1 MAQGFYNLT
10 DKLKEELI
18 KDPFVNT
25 VTYGNIFEV
34 DLNKQTIFPLSHFI
48 VNNVVDRGQTLLFN
62 ISLLCMDLVDE
73 SKDDTE
79 DEFVGNDNEQ
89 DVLNT
94 QLAVANRVGAM
105 LKRGDLYRE
114 KYQLDGEIS
123 LEPFVDR
130 FDNKVA
136 GWTATF
142 NVVIPNEITI
152 C

>member
-10 DKLKEELI
+10 DKLKDELL

-34 DLNKQTIFPLSHFI
+34 DLDKQTIFPLSHFI

-79 DEFVGNDNEQ
+79 DEFIGNNNEQ

>member
-10 DKLKEELI
+10 DKLKDELL

-73 SKDDTE
+73 SKE
-79 DEFVGNDNEQ
+79 DITDNFLGNDNEQ

-94 QLAVANRVGAM
+94 QLAVANRIGAM
-105 LKRGDLYRE
+105 LKRGDLYRT
-114 KYQLDGEIS
+114 KYQLDGDVS

>member
-10 DKLKEELI
+10 DKLKDELL

-114 KYQLDGEIS
+114 KYQLDGEIA

-142 NVVIPNEITI
+142 NVVIPNEMTI

>member
-10 DKLKEELI
+10 DKLKDELL

-114 KYQLDGEIS
+114 KYQLDGEIA

>member
-10 DKLKEELI
+10 DKLKEELL

-73 SKDDTE
+73 SKDDTV

-94 QLAVANRVGAM
+94 QLAVANRIGAM
-105 LKRGDLYRE
+105 LKRGDLYRT
-114 KYQLDGEIS
+114 KYQLDGDVS

-142 NVVIPNEITI
+142 NVVIPNEMTI

>member
-73 SKDDTE
+73 SKNDITDD
-79 DEFVGNDNEQ
+79 FLGNDNEQ

-94 QLAVANRVGAM
+94 QLAVANRIGAM
-105 LKRGDLYRE
+105 LKRGDLYRT
-114 KYQLDGEIS
+114 KYQLDGDVS

>member
-10 DKLKEELI
+10 DKLKDELL

-105 LKRGDLYRE
+105 LKRGDLYKE

>member
-10 DKLKEELI
+10 DKLKDELL

-105 LKRGDLYRE
+105 LKRGDLYKE

-142 NVVIPNEITI
+142 NVVIPNEMTI

>member
-73 SKDDTE
+73 SKDDTV

-94 QLAVANRVGAM
+94 QLAVANRIGAM
-105 LKRGDLYRE
+105 LKRGDLYRT
-114 KYQLDGEIS
+114 KYQLDGDVS

>member
-10 DKLKEELI
+10 DKLKDELL

-73 SKDDTE
+73 SKNDTV

-94 QLAVANRVGAM
+94 QLAVANRIGAM
-105 LKRGDLYRE
+105 LKRGDLYRT
-114 KYQLDGEIS
+114 KYQLDGDVS

>member
-10 DKLKEELI
+10 DKLKDELL

-105 LKRGDLYRE
+105 LKRGDLYRT

>member
-10 DKLKEELI
+10 DKLKDELL

-73 SKDDTE
+73 SKNDTV

-130 FDNKVA
+130 FDNKLA

>member
-10 DKLKEELI
+10 DKLKEELL

-73 SKDDTE
+73 SKE
-79 DEFVGNDNEQ
+79 DITDSFIGNDNEQ

-94 QLAVANRVGAM
+94 QLAVANRIGAM
-105 LKRGDLYRE
+105 LKRGDLYRT
-114 KYQLDGEIS
+114 KYQLDGDVS

>member
-73 SKDDTE
+73 SKNDVTN
-79 DEFVGNDNEQ
+79 EFIGNDNEQ

-94 QLAVANRVGAM
+94 QLAVANRIGAM
-105 LKRGDLYRE
+105 LKRGDLYRT
-114 KYQLDGEIS
+114 KYQLDGDVS

>member
-10 DKLKEELI
+10 DKLKDELL

-34 DLNKQTIFPLSHFI
+34 DLDKQTIFPLSHFI

-62 ISLLCMDLVDE
+62 ISLLCMDSVDE
-73 SKDDTE
+73 SKEDTE
-79 DEFVGNDNEQ
+79 DEFIGNNNEQ

-105 LKRGDLYRE
+105 LKRGDLYKE

>member
-10 DKLKEELI
+10 DKLKDELL

-73 SKDDTE
+73 SKNDTV

>member
-10 DKLKEELI
+10 DKLKDELL

-79 DEFVGNDNEQ
+79 DEFAGNDNEQ

-105 LKRGDLYRE
+105 LKRGDLYKE

-142 NVVIPNEITI
+142 NVVVPNEITI

>member
-73 SKDDTE
+73 SKE
-79 DEFVGNDNEQ
+79 DITDNFLGNDNEQ

-94 QLAVANRVGAM
+94 QLAVANRIGAM
-105 LKRGDLYRE
+105 LKRGDLYCT
-114 KYQLDGEIS
+114 KYQLDGDVS

>member
-73 SKDDTE
+73 SKE
-79 DEFVGNDNEQ
+79 DITDNFLGNDNEQ

-94 QLAVANRVGAM
+94 QLAVANRIGAM
-105 LKRGDLYRE
+105 LKRGDLYRT
-114 KYQLDGEIS
+114 KYQLDGDVS

>member
-73 SKDDTE
+73 SKDDVTN
-79 DEFVGNDNEQ
+79 EFLGNDNEQ

-94 QLAVANRVGAM
+94 QLAVANRIGAM
-105 LKRGDLYRE
+105 LKRGDLYRT
-114 KYQLDGEIS
+114 KYQLDGDVS

>member
-10 DKLKEELI
+10 DKLKDELL

-114 KYQLDGEIS
+114 KYQLEGEIA

>member
-73 SKDDTE
+73 SKEDTE
-79 DEFVGNDNEQ
+79 DEFIGNDNEQ

-114 KYQLDGEIS
+114 KYQLEGEIS

-130 FDNKVA
+130 LDNKVA

>member
-10 DKLKEELI
+10 DKLKDELL

-48 VNNVVDRGQTLLFN
+48 VNNVIDRGQTLLFN

-105 LKRGDLYRE
+105 LKRGDLYKE

>member
-10 DKLKEELI
+10 DKLKDELL

-114 KYQLDGEIS
+114 KYQLEGEIS

>member
-10 DKLKEELI
+10 DKLKDELL

-73 SKDDTE
+73 SKNDTV
-79 DEFVGNDNEQ
+79 DQFVGNDNEQ

>member
-1 MAQGFYNLT
+1 
-10 DKLKEELI
+10 
-18 KDPFVNT
+18 
-25 VTYGNIFEV
+25 
-34 DLNKQTIFPLSHFI
+34 
-48 VNNVVDRGQTLLFN
+48 
-62 ISLLCMDLVDE
+62 MDLVDE

-79 DEFVGNDNEQ
+79 DEFIGNNNEQ

>member
-10 DKLKEELI
+10 DKLKDELL

-94 QLAVANRVGAM
+94 QLAVANRIGAM
-105 LKRGDLYRE
+105 LKRGDLYRT

>member
-73 SKDDTE
+73 SKDDIT
-79 DEFVGNDNEQ
+79 DDFLGNDNEQ

-94 QLAVANRVGAM
+94 QLAVANRIGAM
-105 LKRGDLYRE
+105 LKRGDLYRT
-114 KYQLDGEIS
+114 KYQLDGDVS
-123 LEPFVDR
+123 LELFVDR

>member
-10 DKLKEELI
+10 DKLKEELL

-34 DLNKQTIFPLSHFI
+34 DLNKQTTFPLSHFI

-73 SKDDTE
+73 SKDDIT
-79 DEFVGNDNEQ
+79 DDFLGNDNEQ

-94 QLAVANRVGAM
+94 QLAVANRIGAM
-105 LKRGDLYRE
+105 LKRGDLYRT
-114 KYQLDGEIS
+114 KYQLDGDVS

>member
-79 DEFVGNDNEQ
+79 DEFIGNDNEQ

-114 KYQLDGEIS
+114 QYQLDGEIP

>member
-10 DKLKEELI
+10 DKLKDELL

-114 KYQLDGEIS
+114 KYQLDGAIS

>member
-10 DKLKEELI
+10 DKLKDELL

-105 LKRGDLYRE
+105 LKRGDLYKE
-114 KYQLDGEIS
+114 EYQLDGEIS

>member
-10 DKLKEELI
+10 DKLKEELL

-73 SKDDTE
+73 SKDDIK
-79 DEFVGNDNEQ
+79 DDFLGNDNEQ

-94 QLAVANRVGAM
+94 QLAVANRIGAM
-105 LKRGDLYRE
+105 LKRGDLYRT
-114 KYQLDGEIS
+114 KYQLDGDVS

>member
-10 DKLKEELI
+10 DKLKDELL

-73 SKDDTE
+73 SKE
-79 DEFVGNDNEQ
+79 DITDSFLGNDNEQ

-94 QLAVANRVGAM
+94 QLAVANRIGAM
-105 LKRGDLYRE
+105 LKRGDLYRT
-114 KYQLDGEIS
+114 KYQLDGDVS

>member
-10 DKLKEELI
+10 DKLKDELL

-79 DEFVGNDNEQ
+79 DEFIGNDNEQ

-105 LKRGDLYRE
+105 LKRGDLYKE

-142 NVVIPNEITI
+142 NVVVPNEITI